1 MSSGFFCITVSLFIR
16 RMIYNDHRRFF
27 RESYSIYLSYFRNAF
42 VFVFLTSLALTIC
55 NMKYIALL
63 APNPIVEIFTYR
75 QNRLQILKKRKAKVI
90 LK

>member
-1 MSSGFFCITVSLFIR
+1 MSSGFFCITLSLFIR

-27 RESYSIYLSYFRNAF
+27 RENYSIYLSHFRNTF
-42 VFVFLTSLALTIC
+42 VFVFLTFFALTIC

-75 QNRLQILKKRKAKVI
+75 QNSVQILKKRKTKII